1 VKGESLPLRPSRSL
15 DRPLLRGRRRKI
27 TMEQEDDF
35 LASKYV
41 EYRKAFGEAEAFTPF
56 MPYGWFKPPQT
67 VRLDSEFGRQRMA
80 YRDLADDAARDL
92 ANGINHLIGLT
103 MRLEA
108 WGRVIEALDV
118 QQTYQLLHE
127 FVQDLASTA
136 LLSPYTLK
144 ARFFFAVAHLSH
156 QANRVSQGN
165 EWADD
170 LAALPE
176 DWGIKEEVA
185 VKAAKPWRS
194 WKKLN
199 RALNT
204 VDMGDYKTATD
215 DFRSKHTHR
224 FTPRV
229 ELGLSQSIKRL
240 WAKGEKA
247 PFYGIGGS
255 PPLKLDAVV
264 QELKTQCVRL
274 SVCYAEFQK
283 LVAEQSD
290 ALFGDACDPASL

>member
-1 VKGESLPLRPSRSL
+1 
-15 DRPLLRGRRRKI
+15 
-27 TMEQEDDF
+27 MAQEDDF

-41 EYRKAFGEAEAFTPF
+41 EYRKAFNETKAFAPF

-67 VRLDSEFGRQRMA
+67 VRLDSEFGLQQMA

-108 WGRVIEALDV
+108 WGSVMEGLDV
-118 QQTYQLLHE
+118 RETDQLLHE

-136 LLSPYTLK
+136 LLSPYALK
-144 ARFFFAVAHLSH
+144 ARFYFAIAHLSH
-156 QANRVSQGN
+156 QANCVSQGDG
-165 EWADD
+165 WTDD
-170 LAALPE
+170 LATLPE
-176 DWGIKEEVA
+176 DWGIKEEAA

-229 ELGLSQSIKRL
+229 ELGLSQSIKRI
-240 WAKGEKA
+240 WAKGGKA
-247 PFYGIGGS
+247 PSYGIGGT
-255 PPLKLDAVV
+255 PPLKLDAVL

-274 SVCYAEFQK
+274 SGCYAEFQK
-283 LVAEQSD
+283 LVAEQSE
-290 ALFGDACDPASL
+290 ALFGNACEPSPL

>member
-1 VKGESLPLRPSRSL
+1 MDAGIRP
-15 DRPLLRGRRRKI
+15 
-27 TMEQEDDF
+27 
-35 LASKYV
+35 A
-41 EYRKAFGEAEAFTPF
+41 EYS
-56 MPYGWFKPPQT
+56 
-67 VRLDSEFGRQRMA
+67 V
-80 YRDLADDAARDL
+80 DAARDL
-92 ANGINHLIGLT
+92 ANGINRLIGLT
-103 MRLEA
+103 VRLEA
-108 WGRVIEALDV
+108 WGSVIEALDV
-118 QQTYQLLHE
+118 QQRNQLLHE

-156 QANRVSQGN
+156 QSNRVSQGS

-215 DFRSKHTHR
+215 DFRSKYTHR

-240 WAKGEKA
+240 WAKGEKL
-247 PFYGIGGS
+247 
-255 PPLKLDAVV
+255 PPTESAARRRLNW
-264 QELKTQCVRL
+264 TRL
-274 SVCYAEFQK
+274 SRTLKSNASACQ
-283 LVAEQSD
+283 LVTPSFRSLSRSRARYCSGMPTARKSESAD
-290 ALFGDACDPASL
+290 GALPQRMEAASLCVKPKGDQDSRRPGPSAFIS

>member
-1 VKGESLPLRPSRSL
+1 M
-15 DRPLLRGRRRKI
+15 D
-27 TMEQEDDF
+27 QEDDF

-41 EYRKAFGEAEAFTPF
+41 EYRQAFNETEAFTPF

-67 VRLDSEFGRQRMA
+67 IRLDSELGLQQMA

-103 MRLEA
+103 MRLDA
-108 WGRVIEALDV
+108 WGSVIDGLDV
-118 QQTYQLLHE
+118 EQKNQLLHE
-127 FVQDLASTA
+127 FVQDLAATA
-136 LLSPYTLK
+136 LLGPYTLK
-144 ARFFFAVAHLSH
+144 ARFFFAIAHLSH
-156 QANRVSQGN
+156 QANRVSHRD
-165 EWADD
+165 EWTDD

-176 DWGIKEEVA
+176 DWGIKEEAA
-185 VKAAKPWRS
+185 VRAAKPWRS

-229 ELGLSQSIKRL
+229 ELGLSQSIKRI

-247 PFYGIGGS
+247 PSYGIGGT

-264 QELKTQCVRL
+264 QELKTQCLRL
-274 SVCYAEFQK
+274 SACYAEFQK
-283 LVAEQSD
+283 LVAEQSE
-290 ALFGDACDPASL
+290 ALFTSTADPRE

>member
-1 VKGESLPLRPSRSL
+1 MNTESSEGGKPSPAAESKS
-15 DRPLLRGRRRKI
+15 RRRKI

-41 EYRKAFGEAEAFTPF
+41 EYRTACREAKAFAPF

-67 VRLDSEFGRQRMA
+67 VRLDSEFGLQQMA

-108 WGRVIEALDV
+108 WGSVIEALDV
-118 QQTYQLLHE
+118 QQTNQLLHE

-165 EWADD
+165 EWTDD

-176 DWGIKEEVA
+176 DWG
-185 VKAAKPWRS
+185 KAAKPWRS

-229 ELGLSQSIKRL
+229 ELGLSQSIKRI
-240 WAKGEKA
+240 WARGEET
-247 PFYGIGGS
+247 PSYGIGGS

-264 QELKTQCVRL
+264 EELKTQCVRL
-274 SVCYAEFQK
+274 SACYAEFQK
-283 LVAEQSD
+283 LVAEQSE
-290 ALFGDACDPASL
+290 ALFGNTCDRSSL

>member
-1 VKGESLPLRPSRSL
+1 M
-15 DRPLLRGRRRKI
+15 D
-27 TMEQEDDF
+27 QEDDF
-35 LASKYV
+35 LTSKYV
-41 EYRKAFGEAEAFTPF
+41 EYRKAFNETKAFAPF

-67 VRLDSEFGRQRMA
+67 IRLDTKFGLQQMA
-80 YRDLADDAARDL
+80 YRDLADAAARDL

-108 WGRVIEALDV
+108 WGSVMEGLDV
-118 QQTYQLLHE
+118 QQTNQLLHE

-144 ARFFFAVAHLSH
+144 ARFYFAIAHLSH
-156 QANRVSQGN
+156 QANCVSQGDA
-165 EWADD
+165 WKDD

-176 DWGIKEEVA
+176 DWGIKEDVA

-199 RALNT
+199 RTLNT
-204 VDMGDYKTATD
+204 VDMSDYKTATG

-229 ELGLSQSIKRL
+229 ELGLSQSIKRI
-240 WAKGEKA
+240 WAKGGTA
-247 PFYGIGGS
+247 PAYGIGGT
-255 PPLKLDAVV
+255 PPLKLDVVV

-274 SVCYAEFQK
+274 SACYAEFEK
-283 LVAEQSD
+283 LVAEQSE
-290 ALFGDACDPASL
+290 ALFVNASDPSSL

>member
-1 VKGESLPLRPSRSL
+1 M
-15 DRPLLRGRRRKI
+15 D
-27 TMEQEDDF
+27 QQDDF

-41 EYRKAFGEAEAFTPF
+41 EYRKACRETEAFAPF

-67 VRLDSEFGRQRMA
+67 VRLDSEFGLQQMA

-108 WGRVIEALDV
+108 WGSVIEGLDV
-118 QQTYQLLHE
+118 EQANQLLHE
-127 FVQDLASTA
+127 FVQDLAATA

-156 QANRVSQGN
+156 QANCVSQGD
-165 EWADD
+165 EWTDD

-229 ELGLSQSIKRL
+229 ELGLSQSIKRI
-240 WAKGEKA
+240 WAKGGQA
-247 PFYGIGGS
+247 PSYGIGGT

-274 SVCYAEFQK
+274 SACYAAFQE

-290 ALFGDACDPASL
+290 ALFGIACDRSSL